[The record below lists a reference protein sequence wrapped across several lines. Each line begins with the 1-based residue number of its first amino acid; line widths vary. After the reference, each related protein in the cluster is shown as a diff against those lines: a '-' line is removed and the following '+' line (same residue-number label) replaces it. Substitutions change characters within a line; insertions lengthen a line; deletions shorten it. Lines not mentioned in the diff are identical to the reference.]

1 MKVWRAVTGGVAV
14 LALSVLPACGGDDDD
29 DDVQRR
35 EQQRHHHGDG
45 RRGFGRVRGLPRP
58 HGGRSG
64 RHGRG
69 EGRPWRV
76 VSEDG
81 EDLAVTM
88 DFVEDRLNFAVEDGV
103 VVEVTTG

>member
-29 DDVQRR
+29 DDAAASSSDTT
-35 EQQRHHHGDG
+35 EASAEDSAE
-45 RRGFGRVRGLPRP
+45 FAAYLGLTVEEA
-58 HGGRSG
+58 GAMAED
-64 RHGRG
+64 

-81 EDLAVTM
+81 EDLPVTM